1 MYGRVLIIQVSNFN
15 YIFKKKKML
24 ELSQLLSNMKFYI
37 RINKMF
43 INIVQFSQ

>member
-1 MYGRVLIIQVSNFN
+1 
-15 YIFKKKKML
+15 ML

-37 RINKMF
+37 SINKMF